1 MELTAAAYGEGK
13 GRGSDELLQSQT
25 LLWSQIFS
33 YIDSMALKCA
43 VELGIPDAIHSHG
56 PHITLAELMSSLS
69 LSPTKTPH
77 MRRLM
82 RMLTHS
88 RIFTSSQ
95 NCNGGEGYSLTP
107 LSELLVDRNKNKG
120 TSCQNGFV
128 LTVLHPVFLNSFQSM
143 SDWFRGNEDTPF
155 SVAHGCGFWDMTDR
169 DPEFNRVF
177 NEGMACDAQFLMD
190 ALLKDCGHVF
200 QGLESLMD
208 VGGGTGSAAIAV
220 SKVFPEVKC
229 SVLELQQVVDTI
241 HNKGEIDFIP
251 GDMFEYIPPANAILL
266 KCVLHDWGDRDCV
279 KILQRC
285 KEAIPSKEN
294 GGKVII
300 IDLVVGNDTLHQ
312 KSMRTQLYFD
322 VTMMVMCGGVERG
335 EEEWK
340 NVFMEAG
347 FTDYN
352 ITPVGLRSII
362 EVYP

>member
-1 MELTAAAYGEGK
+1 MEHTAATSGEGR
-13 GRGSDELLQSQT
+13 GRGSDELLQSQI
-25 LLWSQIFS
+25 LLWSHTFN

-56 PHITLAELMSSLS
+56 PNITLAELMSGLS

-88 RIFTSSQ
+88 RIFACS
-95 NCNGGEGYSLTP
+95 GEEVYSLTP
-107 LSELLVDRNKNKG
+107 LSELLVERNNKNKS
-120 TSCQNGFV
+120 TSCLNGYV
-128 LTVLHPVFLNSFQSM
+128 LAMQHPVFLNSFMSM
-143 SDWFRGNEDTPF
+143 SDWFRGNEDTPC
-155 SVAHGCGFWDMTDR
+155 SVANGCGFWDMTER

-177 NEGMACDAQFLMD
+177 NKGMASDARFLMD
-190 ALLKDCGHVF
+190 VLLKDCGHVF

-220 SKVFPEVKC
+220 SKAFPEVKC

-241 HNKGEIDFIP
+241 HNKGKVDFIP
-251 GDMFEYIPPANAILL
+251 GDMFDYIPPANAILL
-266 KCVLHDWGDRDCV
+266 KHVLHDWGDRDCV
-279 KILQRC
+279 KLLQRC
-285 KEAIPSKEN
+285 KEAIPSKES

-300 IDLVVGNDTLHQ
+300 IDLVVGNATSYQ
-312 KSMRTQLYFD
+312 KSRRTEMYVD
-322 VTMMVMCGGVERG
+322 VMMMVLCDGVERG
-335 EEEWK
+335 EEEWR

-347 FTDYN
+347 FTDYK
-352 ITPVGLRSII
+352 ITPVGLRSVI

>member
-1 MELTAAAYGEGK
+1 MEHTAAASGE
-13 GRGSDELLQSQT
+13 GSDELLQSQT
-25 LLWSQIFS
+25 LLWSHIFN

-43 VELGIPDAIHSHG
+43 VELSLPDAIHSHG

-69 LSPTKTPH
+69 LSPTKTLQ

-88 RIFTSSQ
+88 RIFTCSQ
-95 NCNGGEGYSLTP
+95 NCNGEEVYSPTP
-107 LSELLVDRNKNKG
+107 LSELLVDRNKKHKG
-120 TSCQNGFV
+120 TSCLNGFV
-128 LTVLHPVFLNSFQSM
+128 LAMQHPFFLNSFQYM

-155 SVAHGCGFWDMTDR
+155 SVAHGCGFWDMTHR

-177 NEGMACDAQFLMD
+177 NEGMANDAQFLID
-190 ALLKDCGHVF
+190 VLLKDCGHVF

-208 VGGGTGSAAIAV
+208 VGGGTGSAAKAI
-220 SKVFPEVKC
+220 SKAFPEVKC
-229 SVLELQQVVDTI
+229 SVLDLQHVVDTI
-241 HNKGEIDFIP
+241 NNKGEIDFIP

-266 KCVLHDWGDRDCV
+266 KWILHDWGDQDCK

-300 IDLVVGNDTLHQ
+300 IDLVVGNDTLYQ
-312 KSMRTQLYFD
+312 KSRRTQLYFD
-322 VTMMVMCGGVERG
+322 VLMMVLTGGVERG
-335 EEEWK
+335 EEEWR
-340 NVFMEAG
+340 NMFMDAG
-347 FTDYN
+347 FTDYK
-352 ITPVGLRSII
+352 ITSVGLRSVI

>member
-1 MELTAAAYGEGK
+1 MEHTAAASGEGRR
-13 GRGSDELLQSQT
+13 RGSDELLQSQT
-25 LLWSQIFS
+25 LLWSHIFN
-33 YIDSMALKCA
+33 YVDSMALKCP

-69 LSPTKTPH
+69 LSPTKAPH

-88 RIFTSSQ
+88 RIFTCS
-95 NCNGGEGYSLTP
+95 GEEGYSLTP
-107 LSELLVDRNKNKG
+107 LSELLVERDNKNKG
-120 TSCQNGFV
+120 TSCLNGYV
-128 LTVLHPVFLNSFQSM
+128 LTGLHPVVLNSFQSM

-155 SVAHGCGFWDMTDR
+155 SVAHGCGLWDMTDR
-169 DPEFNRVF
+169 DPEFNMVF
-177 NEGMACDAQFLMD
+177 NEGMASDAKFLMD
-190 ALLKDCGHVF
+190 VLLKDCGHVF
-200 QGLESLMD
+200 RGLESLMD

-220 SKVFPEVKC
+220 SKAFPEVKC

-241 HNKGEIDFIP
+241 HNKGEVDFIP

-266 KCVLHDWGDRDCV
+266 KWVLHNWGDRDCV

-285 KEAIPSKEN
+285 KEASPSKKN

-300 IDLVVGNDTLHQ
+300 IDLVVGNDTLQQ
-312 KSMRTQLYFD
+312 KSRRTQLYID
-322 VTMMVMCGGVERG
+322 MVMMVVCGGVERG
-335 EEEWK
+335 KEEWR

-347 FTDYN
+347 FTDYK
-352 ITPVGLRSII
+352 ITPVGLRSVI

>member
-1 MELTAAAYGEGK
+1 MELTAAQSGEG
-13 GRGSDELLQSQT
+13 GDELLQSQT
-25 LLWSQIFS
+25 LLWSHIFS

-88 RIFTSSQ
+88 RIFACSE
-95 NCNGGEGYSLTP
+95 NCSGEEAYSLTP
-107 LSELLVDRNKNKG
+107 LSELLVDRNKNKDH
-120 TSCQNGFV
+120 TCSLNGFV
-128 LTVLHPVFLNSFQSM
+128 LAMQHPVFLNSFRSM

-155 SVAHGCGFWDMTDR
+155 SAAHGCGFWDMTHR

-200 QGLESLMD
+200 QGLESLID

-220 SKVFPEVKC
+220 SKAFPEVKC
-229 SVLELQQVVDTI
+229 SVLDLQQVVDTI
-241 HNKGEIDFIP
+241 PNKGEIDFIR
-251 GDMFEYIPPANAILL
+251 GDMFEYIPRANAILL
-266 KCVLHDWGDRDCV
+266 KWILHDWGDRDCV
-279 KILQRC
+279 KILKRC

-300 IDLVVGNDTLHQ
+300 IDFVVGNNTSHQ
-312 KSMRTQLYFD
+312 KSRMTQLCFD
-322 VTMMVMCGGVERG
+322 VLMMVLCGGVERE
-335 EEEWK
+335 EEEWR
-340 NVFMEAG
+340 NMFMEAG
-347 FTDYN
+347 FAYYK
-352 ITPVGLRSII
+352 ITPMGLRSVI